1 MGIFSRKKEIK
12 NEAESEATSGVL
24 TSEDLLQAL
33 LNGETITKEKALSIP
48 AVASAVDTIAGKIS
62 TIPLKLYKEEVKDGK
77 KTVKSVED
85 DRCALINEDTGDTL
99 DGVQFKKAI
108 IADYLLDK
116 GGYAFIKQQG
126 NTTKSIHYV
135 DAEKISILK
144 NSDPIFKSYNI
155 EVNGKKYRD
164 YQFIKVLRNTKDGAV
179 GESVREE
186 ISTAL
191 KTAYKNLEMQYASAK
206 KGGKK
211 RGYLTTD
218 KALTKEVLDK
228 LKQDWESLYSNDG
241 LNSIVLPNGAKFQ
254 ESTDSTFETN
264 VNTTRKQ
271 LNDEINAIFHIGN
284 TDAETFT
291 NAILPILTAF
301 ECAINRVLLLE
312 REKEQGYFFAFDTK
326 EMSKGDLKS
335 RFEAYKIAID
345 SGFMM
350 PNEARYLEN
359 MDELDGLD
367 VVNFGL
373 ASVLYD
379 PKTKKFYTPNT
390 GEKAT
395 LNGEQAKESEP
406 TETKQGEENEQEKI
420 L

>member
-12 NEAESEATSGVL
+12 DETTSDVL
-24 TSEDLLQAL
+24 MSDDLLQAL
-33 LNGETITKEKALSIP
+33 MSGETITKEKALSIP

-85 DRCALINEDTGDTL
+85 DRCALINDDTGDTL

-108 IADYLLDK
+108 ITDHLLDK
-116 GGYAFIKQQG
+116 GGYAFIKKQG
-126 NTTKSIHYV
+126 NTAKSIHYV
-135 DAEKISILK
+135 DAEQVTILK
-144 NSDPIFKSYNI
+144 NSDPIFKTFQIQVY
-155 EVNGKKYRD
+155 GKTYRD
-164 YQFIKVLRNTKDGAV
+164 YQFIKLLRNTKDGAV

-191 KTAYKNLEMQYASAK
+191 KTAYQNLVMQYASAK

-218 KALTKEVLDK
+218 KALTKEVLEK

-254 ESTDSTFETN
+254 ESTDSTFETS
-264 VNTTRKQ
+264 VNATRKQ
-271 LNDEINAIFHIGN
+271 LNDEINAIFHIGK

-312 REKEQGYFFAFDTK
+312 KEKEQGYFFAFDTK

-367 VVNFGL
+367 VINFGL

-390 GEKAT
+390 GSKTT
-395 LNGEQAKESEP
+395 LNGEQAK
-406 TETKQGEENEQEKI
+406 ETKQGEENEQEKI

>member
-1 MGIFSRKKEIK
+1 MGLFKRKEVK
-12 NEAESEATSGVL
+12 NEATSGVL
-24 TSEDLLQAL
+24 LADKELLQAL
-33 LNGETITKEKALSIP
+33 MNGEVISKKQALSIP

-62 TIPLKLYKEEVKDGK
+62 TIPLKLYREEVKDGK

-85 DRCALINEDTGDTL
+85 DRCTLINDDTGDTL

-108 IADYLLDK
+108 ITDYLLDA
-116 GGYAFIKQQG
+116 GGYAYIRKQG
-126 NTTKSIHYV
+126 NTAKSVHYV
-135 DAEKISILK
+135 DVEQVAILK
-144 NSDPIFKSYNI
+144 NSDPIFKAYQI
-155 EVNGKKYRD
+155 QVNGKTYRD

-191 KTAYKNLEMQYASAK
+191 KTAYQNLVMQYSSAK

-211 RGYLTTD
+211 RGYLTTE
-218 KALTKEVLDK
+218 KALTKEVLEN
-228 LKQDWESLYSNDG
+228 LKKDWESLYSNDG

-254 ESTDSTFETN
+254 ESTDSTFETS
-264 VNTTRKQ
+264 VNATRKQ
-271 LNDEINAIFHIGN
+271 LNDEIDAIFHIGK
-284 TDAETFT
+284 TDAETFS

-312 REKEQGYFFAFDTK
+312 REKAQGYFFAFDTK
-326 EMSKGDLKS
+326 EMSKGDLKT
-335 RFEAYKIAID
+335 RFEAYKTAIEG
-345 SGFMM
+345 GFMM

-390 GEKAT
+390 GDKTT
-395 LNGEQAKESEP
+395 LNGEQGE
-406 TETKQGEENEQEKI
+406 ETKPKGTEKGEENGQNEQA
-420 L
+420 

>member
-1 MGIFSRKKEIK
+1 MGIFSRKKEVK
-12 NEAESEATSGVL
+12 NEATSGVL
-24 TSEDLLQAL
+24 IGDNDLLQAL
-33 LNGETITKEKALSIP
+33 MNGEAITKEKALSIP
-48 AVASAVDTIAGKIS
+48 TVASAVDTIAGKIS
-62 TIPLKLYKEEVKDGK
+62 TIPLKLYREQVKNGK

-85 DRCALINEDTGDTL
+85 DRCALINDDTGDTL

-108 IADYLLDK
+108 ITDYLLDN
-116 GGYAFIKQQG
+116 GGYAFIKKQG

-135 DAEKISILK
+135 DAEKITVLK
-144 NSDPIFKSYNI
+144 NSDPIFKTFNI
-155 EVNGKKYRD
+155 QVNGKTYRD

-191 KTAYKNLEMQYASAK
+191 KTAYQNLLMQYASAK

-211 RGYLTTD
+211 RGFLMT
-218 KALTKEVLDK
+218 KNALTKEVLEK

-241 LNSIVLPNGAKFQ
+241 LNTIVLPNGATFQ
-254 ESTDSTFETN
+254 ESTDSTFETS
-264 VNTTRKQ
+264 VNATRKQ

-312 REKEQGYFFAFDTK
+312 KEKAQGYFFAFDTK
-326 EMSKGDLKS
+326 EMLKGDLKS

-359 MDELDGLD
+359 WDELDGLD

-379 PKTKKFYTPNT
+379 PNTKKFYTPNT
-390 GEKAT
+390 GDKTT
-395 LNGEQAKESEP
+395 LNGEQAEETEPKE
-406 TETKQGEENEQEKI
+406 TEQGEENKQDEQA
-420 L
+420 